1 MIRAPLSGI
10 DVFLAIVREGS
21 LRAAARAL
29 GVGAPAVSHR
39 LKALEKTLG
48 VALFVRT
55 TRSIELTEAGRTLLA
70 GAAPAFQEIIDA
82 IEGTRAIGGS
92 TTGTLRLTMPIS
104 AFKMIVAPVLAE
116 FQTLYPGIRLDLS
129 TSERLVDIVQEGFHA
144 GFRLGD
150 RLTPGVV
157 AVRLTGPLMPCYFA
171 APSYL
176 QAHGRPA
183 HPRDLLGH
191 KCIRY
196 RYITANRIQ
205 DWQFIV
211 DGQAITV
218 DAPTTLI
225 LDGMEAVRQAVRDG
239 HGISWSLRPVIENEL
254 DAGRL
259 ETVLD
264 PYVVPLPPYYLFYPE
279 QNRRLELLRLFID
292 FLISKRSGDAVPFQ

>member
-1 MIRAPLSGI
+1 M
-10 DVFLAIVREGS
+10 
-21 LRAAARAL
+21 RAAARAL

-116 FQTLYPGIRLDLS
+116 FQTLYYPRASGWTCRPANGSSISSRRDF
-129 TSERLVDIVQEGFHA
+129 TQ

-157 AVRLTGPLMPCYFA
+157 AVRPDRA
-171 APSYL
+171 ADALLISPRRPNL

-211 DGQAITV
+211 GRTGHNRRRPD
-218 DAPTTLI
+218 DADT
-225 LDGMEAVRQAVRDG
+225 RRDG
-239 HGISWSLRPVIENEL
+239 SRP
-254 DAGRL
+254 AGRAGRPRDQL
-259 ETVLD
+259 VA
-264 PYVVPLPPYYLFYPE
+264 PPCH
-279 QNRRLELLRLFID
+279 R
-292 FLISKRSGDAVPFQ
+292 K